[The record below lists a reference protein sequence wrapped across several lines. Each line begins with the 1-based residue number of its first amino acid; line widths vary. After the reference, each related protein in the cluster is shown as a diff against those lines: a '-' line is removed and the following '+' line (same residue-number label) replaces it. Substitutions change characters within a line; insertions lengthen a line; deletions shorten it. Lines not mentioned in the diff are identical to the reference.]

1 MENKLILNVR
11 NLTTDNTTILAF
23 ENVGNLLEH
32 VRLFCSKPHFD
43 ANVICE
49 GKVTHRGFAEITNLE
64 NWF

>member
-11 NLTTDNTTILAF
+11 NLSTNNTSVLSFT
-23 ENVGNLLEH
+23 NVGNLLEH

-43 ANVICE
+43 ANVICD
-49 GKVTHRGFAEITNLE
+49 GKVTHKGLAEITNLE